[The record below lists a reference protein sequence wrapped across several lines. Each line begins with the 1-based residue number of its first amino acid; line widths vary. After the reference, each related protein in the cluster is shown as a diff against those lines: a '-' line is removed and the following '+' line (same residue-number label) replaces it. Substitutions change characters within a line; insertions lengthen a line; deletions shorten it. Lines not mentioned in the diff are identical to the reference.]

1 MLSPSAH
8 VARLEHLSL
17 PTVRSSPSVPPYAIG
32 HLGVAAA
39 VSAMRS
45 VLVMILK
52 SSAASLAQQPAPSVA
67 AHQRGEPGHE
77 GRGGGVKL
85 AIDAVVIFVFS
96 VGAGFRPDNLL
107 DLDPPGRLGSS

>member
-1 MLSPSAH
+1 MLSPTAH

-39 VSAMRS
+39 VSALRS
-45 VLVMILK
+45 CGGDDPEEQAPLLWH
-52 SSAASLAQQPAPSVA
+52 SGQPPSVA
-67 AHQRGEPGHE
+67 AHERGEPGHE

-85 AIDAVVIFVFS
+85 AIDAVVVFVFS
-96 VGAGFRPDNLL
+96 VGA
-107 DLDPPGRLGSS
+107 